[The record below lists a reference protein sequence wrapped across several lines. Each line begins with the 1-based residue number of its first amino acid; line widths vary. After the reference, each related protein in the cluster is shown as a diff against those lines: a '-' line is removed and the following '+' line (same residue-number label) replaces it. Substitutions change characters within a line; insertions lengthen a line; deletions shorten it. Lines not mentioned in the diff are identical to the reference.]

1 VELAD
6 RDGRHAGISTR
17 YIEIYLAAMSN
28 TLTPTARVI
37 LGMLQLGA
45 KTGYEI
51 KQAVEVSTRFFWG
64 ASYGQIYPEL
74 RRLAQAGLLA
84 SSDAPRGGVRRTEYH
99 LTAEGERVL
108 QEWLTADDFGI
119 FEMRDELLLRLFF
132 ADLLSGDDARA
143 VVRRMRER
151 SEWILERFRELEPGA
166 SDGFT
171 EGGGER
177 FPHLALQ
184 YGIGL
189 MDWIA
194 RWAAETER
202 ALEEDRLS

>member
-1 VELAD
+1 M
-6 RDGRHAGISTR
+6 STH
-17 YIEIYLAAMSN
+17 
-28 TLTPTARVI
+28 LTPTARVI

-51 KQAVEVSTRFFWG
+51 KHAVEVSTRFFWG

-84 SSDAPRGGVRRTEYH
+84 ASEAPRGGVRRTEYH
-99 LTAEGERVL
+99 LTAEGERSL
-108 QEWLTADDFGI
+108 HEWLTADDAGI

-132 ADLLSGDDARA
+132 ADLLSSEDARA
-143 VVRRMRER
+143 VASRMRER
-151 SEWILERFRELEPGA
+151 SEWILERFRELEPDA
-166 SDGFT
+166 RDGFT

-189 MDWIA
+189 MEWIA
-194 RWAAETER
+194 RWATETER
-202 ALEEDRLS
+202 ALDEDRLS

>member
-1 VELAD
+1 
-6 RDGRHAGISTR
+6 
-17 YIEIYLAAMSN
+17 MSIQ
-28 TLTPTARVI
+28 LTPTARVI

-45 KTGYEI
+45 RTGYEI

-74 RRLAQAGLLA
+74 RRLADAGLLG

-99 LTAEGERVL
+99 LTADGERVL
-108 QEWLTADDFGI
+108 REWLTADDFGT

-132 ADLLSGDDARA
+132 GDLLSGDDTRA
-143 VVRRMRER
+143 VVRKMRER
-151 SEWILERFRELEPGA
+151 SEWIVERFRELEPGA
-166 SDGFT
+166 AEGFT
-171 EGGGER
+171 DAGGER

-189 MDWIA
+189 MEWMAQWA
-194 RWAAETER
+194 RETEL
-202 ALEEDRLS
+202 ALERDSLS

>member
-1 VELAD
+1 
-6 RDGRHAGISTR
+6 
-17 YIEIYLAAMSN
+17 MSIA
-28 TLTPTARVI
+28 LTPTARVI

-51 KQAVEVSTRFFWG
+51 KQAVEVSTSFFWG

-74 RRLAQAGLLA
+74 RRLAEAGLLA
-84 SSDAPRGGVRRTEYH
+84 ASDAPRGGVRRTEYH

-108 QEWLTADDFGI
+108 KEWLSGDDFGI
-119 FEMRDELLLRLFF
+119 FEMRDELLLRFF
-132 ADLLSGDDARA
+132 FGDALSSEDARA
-143 VVRRMRER
+143 VVRKMRER

-166 SDGFT
+166 R
-171 EGGGER
+171 EGVIDDAGER

-189 MDWIA
+189 MEWIA
-194 RWAAETER
+194 AWARETER
-202 ALEEDRLS
+202 SLDGDGLS

>member
-1 VELAD
+1 
-6 RDGRHAGISTR
+6 
-17 YIEIYLAAMSN
+17 MSIQ
-28 TLTPTARVI
+28 LTPTARVI

-74 RRLAQAGLLA
+74 RRLEEAGLLA
-84 SSDAPRGGVRRTEYH
+84 ASDAPRGGVRRREYH
-99 LTAEGERVL
+99 LTAEGERAL
-108 QEWLTADDFGI
+108 HEWLTADEIGL
-119 FEMRDELLLRLFF
+119 FEMRDELLLRFFF
-132 ADLLSGDDARA
+132 ADLLSGEDARA

-151 SEWILERFRELEPGA
+151 SEWITERFRELEPEA
-166 SDGFT
+166 KDGFS
-171 EGGGER
+171 EGSGER
-177 FPHLALQ
+177 FPLLALQ

-202 ALEEDRLS
+202 ALERDRLS

>member
-1 VELAD
+1 
-6 RDGRHAGISTR
+6 
-17 YIEIYLAAMSN
+17 MSIN
-28 TLTPTARVI
+28 LTPTARVI

-74 RRLAQAGLLA
+74 RRLAEAGLLE

-99 LTAEGERVL
+99 LTAEGERAL
-108 QEWLTADDFGI
+108 KAWLTGDDFGI
-119 FEMRDELLLRLFF
+119 FEIRDELLLRLFF
-132 ADLLSGDDARA
+132 GDALSNDDAHA
-143 VVRRMRER
+143 VVRKMRER

-166 SDGFT
+166 REGFI
-171 EGGGER
+171 EDVGEK
-177 FPHLALQ
+177 FPHLALL

-189 MDWIA
+189 MEWIA
-194 RWAAETER
+194 GWARETER
-202 ALEEDRLS
+202 ALEGDGVS

>member
-1 VELAD
+1 V
-6 RDGRHAGISTR
+6 STH
-17 YIEIYLAAMSN
+17 
-28 TLTPTARVI
+28 LTPTARVI

-74 RRLAQAGLLA
+74 RRLAEAGLLT

-108 QEWLTADDFGI
+108 AEWLTADDFGA
-119 FEMRDELLLRLFF
+119 FEMRDELLLRFF
-132 ADLLSGDDARA
+132 FGDLLSGDDALA

-151 SEWILERFRELEPGA
+151 SEWIVERFRELEPGA
-166 SDGFT
+166 EEGFT
-171 EGGGER
+171 DAGGER

-189 MDWIA
+189 MEWMAGWA
-194 RWAAETER
+194 RDTER
-202 ALEEDRLS
+202 ALRRD

>member
-1 VELAD
+1 
-6 RDGRHAGISTR
+6 
-17 YIEIYLAAMSN
+17 MSIN
-28 TLTPTARVI
+28 LTPTARVI
-37 LGMLQLGA
+37 LGMVQLGA

-74 RRLAQAGLLA
+74 RRLTEAGVLA
-84 SSDAPRGGVRRTEYH
+84 SSSAPRGGVRRTEYH

-108 QEWLTADDFGI
+108 EEWLSSDDFGI
-119 FEMRDELLLRLFF
+119 FEMRDELLLRFF
-132 ADLLSGDDARA
+132 FGDALSSEDARG

-166 SDGFT
+166 SEGFSD
-171 EGGGER
+171 EGGER
-177 FPHLALQ
+177 FPYLALQ

-189 MDWIA
+189 MEWIA
-194 RWAAETER
+194 DWARDTER
-202 ALEEDRLS
+202 DLEGDGLS

>member
-1 VELAD
+1 M
-6 RDGRHAGISTR
+6 STH
-17 YIEIYLAAMSN
+17 
-28 TLTPTARVI
+28 LTPTGRVI

-74 RRLAQAGLLA
+74 RRLAEAGLLA

-99 LTAEGERVL
+99 LTPEGERVL
-108 QEWLTADDFGI
+108 QEWLTADDFGT
-119 FEMRDELLLRLFF
+119 FELRDELLLRLFF
-132 ADLLSGDDARA
+132 ADLLKEDDARA

-151 SEWILERFRELEPGA
+151 SEWIVERFRELEPDA
-166 SDGFT
+166 KDGFT

-177 FPHLALQ
+177 FPYLALQ

-189 MDWIA
+189 MEWMA
-194 RWAAETER
+194 RWAREAER
-202 ALEEDRLS
+202 AFERDEVS

>member
-1 VELAD
+1 
-6 RDGRHAGISTR
+6 
-17 YIEIYLAAMSN
+17 MSI

-45 KTGYEI
+45 RTGYEI

-74 RRLAQAGLLA
+74 RRLADAGLLA
-84 SSDAPRGGVRRTEYH
+84 ASDAPRGGVRRTEYH

-108 QEWLTADDFGI
+108 KEWLTGDDLGI
-119 FEMRDELLLRLFF
+119 FEIRDELLLRFF
-132 ADLLSGDDARA
+132 FGDAVSSEDARA
-143 VVRRMRER
+143 VVRKMRER
-151 SEWILERFRELEPGA
+151 SEWILERFRELEPG
-166 SDGFT
+166 SREGFV
-171 EGGGER
+171 EDAGER

-189 MDWIA
+189 MEWIA
-194 RWAAETER
+194 GWASETER
-202 ALEEDRLS
+202 SLDGDGVS

>member
-1 VELAD
+1 M
-6 RDGRHAGISTR
+6 STH
-17 YIEIYLAAMSN
+17 
-28 TLTPTARVI
+28 LTPTARVI
-37 LGMLQLGA
+37 LGMLKLGA

-74 RRLAQAGLLA
+74 RRLAEAGLLA
-84 SSDAPRGGVRRTEYH
+84 SADAPRGGVRRTEYH
-99 LTAEGERVL
+99 LTPEGERVL
-108 QEWLTADDFGI
+108 HEWLTADDVGT

-132 ADLLSGDDARA
+132 SDLLSDDDARA

-151 SEWILERFRELEPGA
+151 SEWIAERFREIEPDA
-166 SDGFT
+166 KDGFT

-177 FPHLALQ
+177 FPHLALT

-189 MDWIA
+189 MEWMA

-202 ALEEDRLS
+202 ALERDRLS

>member
-1 VELAD
+1 M
-6 RDGRHAGISTR
+6 STH
-17 YIEIYLAAMSN
+17 
-28 TLTPTARVI
+28 LTPTARVI

-74 RRLAQAGLLA
+74 RRLAEAGLLA

-99 LTAEGERVL
+99 LTPEGERVL
-108 QEWLTADDFGI
+108 REWLTADDFGL
-119 FEMRDELLLRLFF
+119 FEIRDELLLRFFF
-132 ADLLSGDDARA
+132 ADLLSADDARA
-143 VVRRMRER
+143 VAKRMRER
-151 SEWILERFRELEPGA
+151 SEWIVARFREIEPGA
-166 SDGFT
+166 KHAST
-171 EGGGER
+171 EGGET
-177 FPHLALQ
+177 FPYLTLQ

-194 RWAAETER
+194 RWARETER
-202 ALEEDRLS
+202 ALERDGLS

>member
-1 VELAD
+1 M
-6 RDGRHAGISTR
+6 ST
-17 YIEIYLAAMSN
+17 

-74 RRLAQAGLLA
+74 RRLTEAGLLA
-84 SSDAPRGGVRRTEYH
+84 ASNAPRGGVRRTEYR
-99 LTAEGERVL
+99 LTSKGECVL
-108 QEWLTADDFGI
+108 REWLTADDYGI

-132 ADLLSGDDARA
+132 SDLLSGEDARA

-151 SEWILERFRELEPGA
+151 SDWIVERFREIEPDA
-166 SDGFT
+166 EDGFT

-177 FPHLALQ
+177 FPYLALR

-189 MDWIA
+189 MEWVA
-194 RWAAETER
+194 GWAASTEQ
-202 ALEEDRLS
+202 ALERDSLP

>member
-1 VELAD
+1 M
-6 RDGRHAGISTR
+6 STH
-17 YIEIYLAAMSN
+17 
-28 TLTPTARVI
+28 LTPTARVI

-74 RRLAQAGLLA
+74 RRLAEAGLLA
-84 SSDAPRGGVRRTEYH
+84 SSDAPRGAVRRTEYH

-108 QEWLTADDFGI
+108 REWLTANDFGLFDI
-119 FEMRDELLLRLFF
+119 RDELLLRFFF

-143 VVRRMRER
+143 VAKRMRER
-151 SEWILERFRELEPGA
+151 SEWIVARFREIEPGA
-166 SDGFT
+166 KRASTEDGET
-171 EGGGER
+171 
-177 FPHLALQ
+177 FPYLTLQ

-194 RWAAETER
+194 RWAADTER
-202 ALEEDRLS
+202 ALGEDGLS